1 MATDPFMLNLDDLL
15 RDLPPQRR
23 DQILAA
29 ILPLRRYAML
39 MEQAVAVSQ
48 AAFNG
53 DAVEKVAHLLLNG
66 ASRVGHYQA
75 GAFVV
80 VTPLGP
86 VIAAAF
92 GDFAGTGGRPA
103 PIALVPRQVT
113 RLAPEELL
121 DVSVALGIP
130 PLAHEL
136 YLVPVASATTQV
148 GALVLLDANGES
160 ADDRLMEA
168 YASRA
173 ALAYLHAAQQP
184 R

>member
-1 MATDPFMLNLDDLL
+1 MVTDPFMLNLDDLL
-15 RDLPPQRR
+15 GDLPPQRR

-39 MEQAVAVSQ
+39 MEQAAAVSQ

-53 DAVEKVAHLLLNG
+53 DAVEKVAHLLLTG
-66 ASRVGHYQA
+66 ARRVGHYQA

-86 VIAAAF
+86 VVAAAF
-92 GDFAGTGGRPA
+92 GDFAGTEGRQA

-113 RLAPEELL
+113 RLAAERLH
-121 DVSVALGIP
+121 DVSVALGLEP
-130 PLAHEL
+130 PAHEL
-136 YLVPVASATTQV
+136 YVVPVASPTTQV

-160 ADDRLMEA
+160 ADDRLMES
-168 YASRA
+168 YALRA
-173 ALAYLHAAQQP
+173 AMAYLHAAQQP